1 MSGKHSPQNPEH
13 YLERIAD
20 VEMTA
25 VMSKAINEGI
35 ITEEDT
41 AVFFYD
47 LSRLKAR
54 IDNLITLFPDSTL
67 HAVAVKANPLIS
79 ILKYLEKLNVGAE
92 AASLPE
98 LYLAEKCGYRPER
111 IAFDSPVKTWE
122 EIEYALKLGV
132 HINID
137 SFEELKR
144 ISTLLKSVNSRSTMG
159 IRINPQV
166 GAGTIELTS
175 VADEYS
181 KFGIPIKQFRSD
193 LKQAYLENEWLTG
206 VHLHVGSQGCP
217 PELLI
222 DGIAIVLDFA
232 EEVNSEL
239 QKQGSG
245 RRIDIFDIGGGLPT
259 PYSANDNIINM
270 SDYYKMLRSRLPKLF
285 DGRYRLITEFGRYI
299 HANVCWAVSRI
310 EYLKQSENLQTAMIH
325 LGAECFTRECY
336 HPEIWYHDMS
346 VVNTTGAL
354 KKAHPKKSVI
364 AGPLCFAGDII
375 AKNIELPAM
384 ESGDY
389 LIIHDSGAYI
399 LSMWSR
405 YNSRQMPKVI
415 GYYGEDFEFVI
426 LKARESPETVYR
438 FWDDS

>member
-1 MSGKHSPQNPEH
+1 MLDKHSPQNTERL
-13 YLERIAD
+13 LERIPD
-20 VEMTA
+20 KEMTA
-25 VMSKAINEGI
+25 VLSKAKNEGVV
-35 ITEEDT
+35 TPEDT
-41 AVFFYD
+41 SVFFYD

-54 IDNLITLFPDSTL
+54 IENLIALFPDSTL
-67 HAVAVKANPLIS
+67 HAVAVKANPLVG
-79 ILKYLEKLNVGAE
+79 ILKYLKKLNVGAE

-111 IAFDSPVKTWE
+111 IAFDSPVKTWK
-122 EIEYALKLGV
+122 EIEYALKSGV

-137 SFEELKR
+137 SFEELER
-144 ISTLLKSVNSRSTMG
+144 ISYLLKTVNSPSTMG

-166 GAGTIELTS
+166 GAGTIEITS

-181 KFGIPIKQFRSD
+181 KFGIPIKQFKEE
-193 LKQAYLENEWLTG
+193 LKRAYLENEWLTG

-222 DGIAIVLDFA
+222 DGIAIVLDFV
-232 EEVNSEL
+232 EEVNNEL

-245 RRIDIFDIGGGLPT
+245 RKIDIFDIGGGLPT
-259 PYSANDNIINM
+259 PYSDDDKQIGM
-270 SDYYKMLRSRLPKLF
+270 SEYVRMLKFRLPALF

-310 EYLKQSENLQTAMIH
+310 EYLKETNDLQTAMIH

-336 HPEIWYHDMS
+336 HPEIWFHNMS
-346 VVNTTGAL
+346 VADTTGET
-354 KKAHPKKSVI
+354 KKSGPKKSVV

-405 YNSRQMPKVI
+405 YNSRQMPKIV
-415 GYYGEDFEFVI
+415 GYYGEDIEFVI
-426 LKARESPETVYR
+426 LKERESPETVYR
-438 FWDDS
+438 FWEDS